1 MGETLT
7 VGLTTQ
13 QRELLLRGLRFVR
26 SAVALEIREPSPEV
40 DADRSRQIEEIGRL
54 AEQLE
59 DARPA
64 DRATRVP

>member
-13 QRELLLRGLRFVR
+13 QRELLLKGLRFCR

-40 DADRSRQIEEIGRL
+40 DADRARQILEIRRL

-64 DRATRVP
+64 GATTRVP

>member
-1 MGETLT
+1 MT

-13 QRELLLRGLRFVR
+13 QRELLLKGLRYVR
-26 SAVALEIREPSPEV
+26 SSVALEIREPSAEV
-40 DADRSRQIEEIGRL
+40 DADRSRQLQEISRL

-64 DRATRVP
+64 GAARVP